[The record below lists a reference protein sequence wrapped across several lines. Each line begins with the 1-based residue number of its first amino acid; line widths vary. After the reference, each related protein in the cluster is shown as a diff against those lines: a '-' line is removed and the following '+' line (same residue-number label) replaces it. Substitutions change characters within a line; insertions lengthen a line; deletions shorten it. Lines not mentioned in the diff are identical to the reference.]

1 LGAYGI
7 VRDGAESDRPIF
19 LGLQSAGT
27 IAGRLSYWLDGA
39 HVRGREDGSDLRGY
53 GIDLLG
59 AYHFEASLSPHLI
72 LGYAFGSGD
81 SDPDDDR
88 DGAFR
93 QTGLQ
98 GNETEV
104 GGLTPFR
111 YYGEAFDPELSNLS
125 IFTAGF
131 GARPTAELSAD
142 LVYHYYL
149 QDHAADE
156 LRDSALDAEPTGRSK
171 RLGSEIDLVLG
182 FEEEGEFRIR
192 GFLGYFMPGRA
203 FADGADPALFARI
216 EAQYEF

>member
-1 LGAYGI
+1 MTE
-7 VRDGAESDRPIF
+7 RTSERPV
-19 LGLQSAGT
+19 G
-27 IAGRLSYWLDGA
+27 WA

-131 GARPTAELSAD
+131 GVRPTAELSAD